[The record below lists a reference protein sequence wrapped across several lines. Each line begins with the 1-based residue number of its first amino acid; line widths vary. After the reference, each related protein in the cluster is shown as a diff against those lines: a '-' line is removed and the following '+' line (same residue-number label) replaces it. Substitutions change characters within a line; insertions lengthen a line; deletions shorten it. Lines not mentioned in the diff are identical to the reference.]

1 MAKLHFRV
9 SSDVDKVI
17 QLRKEVERLESALRS
32 MDRNAKPIEFEKLA
46 KELVESRK
54 ELTEIVST
62 AEKAGKALEQGLSK
76 PADTTVAQLDKLNQA
91 LVVQRDEQT
100 KLSAVIRDLRLERQG
115 LDKQSEEY
123 KRLSKEIKDTTI
135 ELNKEKDLT
144 QALNSEKRK
153 ITTANRMQTVS
164 EADASKALSRN
175 VQSIREA
182 REQNKLLRKA
192 VIDVKGTDEEAF
204 RARSRFN
211 QKIEEN
217 TAFIKRNS
225 DAMTQQKMGI
235 GDYKRAI
242 NEAWTQIQN
251 GTNSTKNFGI
261 VANNTGKILR
271 TKLNT
276 GLREVSVGVGTMI
289 KGFVGA
295 NLVMKGINS
304 LIGALRSGVNAMIDF
319 EEANSNLASILQTN
333 VKSTGDLQR
342 NAKFL
347 GATTKFTAGEVTGLQ
362 IELAKLGKSRE
373 DILAMSGSI
382 LKFAQAT
389 GASLPDAAK
398 VAGSALSAFGGQSY
412 ETSRYVSAMGVA
424 TVKSAM
430 DFRYIES
437 ALSTVAPVAK
447 SFGFAIEDVLGLL
460 GKLSD
465 SGFDASTAAT
475 ATRNILLNLADA
487 NGKLAQSLGRPVK
500 TLPDLVAGLKELQER
515 GVSLAETLELTDKR
529 SVSAFNTFL
538 DGADG
543 ILELKEAVT
552 GADSELGIMADT
564 MDDNVRGAIN
574 GLKSA
579 WEGFILSF
587 DSSTGVAKDVINFF
601 TRGIRA
607 ISQQLAS
614 DDQRLGDREQSATDM
629 KMELA
634 SEAKIVET
642 HANQMRA
649 IYDRR
654 LKEGKDANEAE
665 RLARK
670 EATVKLESELRKRN
684 NLYEKLYKDRNETL
698 EQLDKANFVKQAVGM
713 QKTTSVLK
721 RELKGQEGALADLG
735 AEMQVFK
742 MVIEALDDADLK
754 PVGIEL
760 KVDDTVDVDPAL
772 AEKLK
777 RESEQL
783 AKQRADA
790 LARIDDKIE
799 REKIESIEN
808 AMEKRIALIEL
819 AYRNELKAI
828 DLIRKEA
835 DLGIDDGR
843 VREMEAL
850 ASQRRFDALEEEN
863 NKLLGKY
870 KTYQE
875 RRVEITKKYE
885 NDINRLREQGA
896 EVESVD
902 MAKALRDEELDKLDS
917 EILKSMKSFET
928 WSDSIINLSI
938 EQLTKLL
945 DEAIKELD
953 KVVASGGGDT
963 REALVARGKIE
974 KLKSTI
980 NDKEN
985 VPETSTVKRWQE
997 LGKTV
1002 DSLKSQFSN
1011 LGKEIGGVAGDV
1023 LDVAGNIAS
1032 STISMIGSIATVTE
1046 SSTASISET
1055 ATATEKTIAGLEK
1068 ASAILAI
1075 ISASF
1080 QVISKIGSLFSGKAK
1095 RENREALKTLRLQNI
1110 ELEHQYRLLLARNEL
1125 EKDLAIF
1132 GETSWKNARNLAKAY
1147 KDQYEELQKSQK
1159 LLADGQVVTGSRVK
1173 RRVLSKTQKD
1183 VWSGLLDA
1191 YPKLI
1196 DENGKFDKS
1205 LAESIL
1211 SSQRLNDEAK
1221 KALEVNVE
1229 NANELESIY
1238 SQLASQLQSVFGELG
1253 NSISD
1258 NFAKSFTDGSD
1269 AMVGIYDDAGKMIEN
1284 LAKQMILDVA
1294 FGDVLNETSKQMM
1307 QIQTDFALSDEEK
1320 FKKLTE
1326 ILGKT
1331 MHQVES
1337 QAEYADSIS
1346 QWAKEYAEEMGFE
1359 IFKNEMEDIQAS
1371 RGKGFETMTQ
1381 DQATELSGRFT
1392 ANNALLE
1399 RIRLGQE
1406 GYLDSFDIITDN
1418 QLQSI
1423 EISSDIRN
1431 VANDILVQIANSH
1444 MELVDIRN
1452 NTGAV
1457 VEPIKNMGADISD
1470 MRHTMDNYFR

>member
-32 MDRNAKPIEFEKLA
+32 MDRNAKPVEFEKLA
-46 KELVESRK
+46 KELVDSRN

-164 EADASKALSRN
+164 QAEAERALSRG
-175 VQSIREA
+175 VRSIREA

-192 VIDVKGTDEEAF
+192 VVDVIGTDEEAYKA
-204 RARSRFN
+204 RARFN
-211 QKIEEN
+211 SKIEEN
-217 TAFIKRNS
+217 TAFIQRNS
-225 DAMTQQKMGI
+225 DAMTKQKMGI
-235 GDYKRAI
+235 GDYRNAI

-261 VANNTGKILR
+261 VANNTAKILR

-276 GLREVSVGVGTMI
+276 GLKEVSVGVGAMI

-295 NLVMKGINS
+295 NLVMKGVNL
-304 LIGALRSGVNAMIDF
+304 LIGSLRSGVNAMIDF
-319 EEANSNLASILQTN
+319 EEANSNLAAILQTN

-342 NAKFL
+342 NAKYL
-347 GATTKFTAGEVTGLQ
+347 GATTRFTAGEVTGLQ

-373 DILAMSGSI
+373 DILAMSSSI

-398 VAGSALSAFGGQSY
+398 VAGNALSAFGGQSY

-447 SFGFAIEDVLGLL
+447 SFGFAIEDVLALL

-465 SGFDASTAAT
+465 AGFDASTAAT

-487 NGKLAQSLGRPVK
+487 NGKLAKSLGRPVK
-500 TLPDLVAGLKELQER
+500 TLPDLVAGLKELQSS

-538 DGADG
+538 EGADD
-543 ILELKEAVT
+543 ILELQKAVT
-552 GADSELGIMADT
+552 GVDTELGVMADT

-587 DSSTGVAKDVINFF
+587 DNSTGVAKDVINFF

-614 DDQRLGDREQSATDM
+614 DEQRLGDREQTATDM

-654 LKEGKDANEAE
+654 IKEGKDANEAE

-698 EQLDKANFVKQAVGM
+698 EQLDKANFIKQAVGM

-721 RELKGQEGALADLG
+721 KELKGQEGALADLG
-735 AEMQVFK
+735 AEMNVFK
-742 MVIEALDDADLK
+742 MVIDTLEDVDLQ
-754 PVGIEL
+754 PIGIDL
-760 KVDDTVDVDPAL
+760 KVDDTVDVDPKL
-772 AEKLK
+772 AEKLR
-777 RESEQL
+777 REAEQL

-799 REKIESIEN
+799 REKIDSLKDS
-808 AMEKRIALIEL
+808 MEKRIALIEL
-819 AYRNELKAI
+819 AYKNELKAI
-828 DLIRKEA
+828 ELIRKEA
-835 DLGIDDGR
+835 DLGVDDSK
-843 VREMEAL
+843 VVEMERL
-850 ASQRRFDALEEEN
+850 ASERRFDALEEEN
-863 NKLLGKY
+863 RKLLDKY

-875 RRVEITKKYE
+875 RRVEITRKYE
-885 NDINRLREQGA
+885 DDITKLRERGA
-896 EVESVD
+896 ETESVD
-902 MAKALRDEELDKLDS
+902 MAKALRDEELSKLDS
-917 EILKSMKSFET
+917 QVLASMDSFKT
-928 WSDSIINLSI
+928 WSDSIVNLSI
-938 EQLTKLL
+938 EQLSKLL

-953 KVVASGGGDT
+953 KVVADSGADS
-963 REALVARGKIE
+963 RSALVARGKIE
-974 KLKSTI
+974 KLKGTI
-980 NDKEN
+980 NEKEN
-985 VPETSTVKRWQE
+985 VPETSTIKRWQE

-1002 DSLKSQFSN
+1002 DSLKGQFTS
-1011 LGKEIGGVAGDV
+1011 LGKEVGGVAGDI
-1023 LDVAGNIAS
+1023 LDVVGNVAS
-1032 STISMIGSIATVTE
+1032 STVSMIGSIVTVMDT
-1046 SSTASISET
+1046 STTAIDAT
-1055 ATATEKTIAGLEK
+1055 ATATTETIGKLEK

-1080 QVISKIGSLFSGKAK
+1080 QIFQKIGGLFSGKAK

-1110 ELEHQYRLLLARNEL
+1110 ELEHQYRLLKARNDL
-1125 EKDLAIF
+1125 EKELNIF
-1132 GETSWKNARNLAKAY
+1132 GDTSWKNARNLAKAY

-1159 LLADGQVVTGSRVK
+1159 LLADGQVVTGSRVS
-1173 RRVLSKTQKD
+1173 RSFWRSKQKD

-1211 SSQRLNDEAK
+1211 STQKLNDEAK
-1221 KALEVNVE
+1221 KALEVNIE
-1229 NANELESIY
+1229 NASELESIY
-1238 SQLASQLQSVFGELG
+1238 SDLASQLQSVFGELG

-1258 NFAKSFTDGSD
+1258 NFHKSFMDGSD

-1346 QWAKEYAEEMGFE
+1346 QWAKEYAEKMGFE
-1359 IFKNEMEDIQAS
+1359 IFKSEMDDIKAT
-1371 RGKGFETMTQ
+1371 RGTGFELMTQ

-1392 ANNALLE
+1392 ANNVLLE

-1406 GYLDSFDIITDN
+1406 GYLDSFDLITDN

-1457 VEPIKNMGADISD
+1457 VEPIKVMGTDIADMKRILGD
-1470 MRHTMDNYFR
+1470 IYR